1 MSTTSMVAA
10 TRFNSSYF
18 GSEATSR
25 ISIPKTIPLVSA
37 ALSSV
42 CIVLM
47 SFVDYP
53 WFGAT
58 GFVGV
63 YTLFWISLSAIRSAE
78 AP

>member
-10 TRFNSSYF
+10 TRFNSGYF
-18 GSEATSR
+18 GRKATMST
-25 ISIPKTIPLVSA
+25 PKTIPLAGA

-53 WFGAT
+53 WFGVA
-58 GFVGV
+58 GFVGA
-63 YTLFWISLSAIRSAE
+63 YTLFWISLRAIR
-78 AP
+78 